1 MQYYTFMLLQG
12 EKVQLEVDPD
22 AINTVAVSLEDG
34 STIYAVAGASEE
46 KKLISLQKRIDE
58 EKIIA
63 SLIQIRDEM
72 AAAWCSGDGT
82 TGNASRDESQRIPSP
97 ASPSLFNKNA
107 EGSVTTLA
115 SASSAK
121 PQWCYA

>member
-72 AAAWCSGDGT
+72 AAA
-82 TGNASRDESQRIPSP
+82 
-97 ASPSLFNKNA
+97 
-107 EGSVTTLA
+107 
-115 SASSAK
+115 
-121 PQWCYA
+121 

>member
-1 MQYYTFMLLQG
+1 MAYHTFMLLQG
-12 EKVQLEVDPD
+12 EKVQLEVEPD

-72 AAAWCSGDGT
+72 AAA
-82 TGNASRDESQRIPSP
+82 
-97 ASPSLFNKNA
+97 
-107 EGSVTTLA
+107 
-115 SASSAK
+115 
-121 PQWCYA
+121 

>member
-1 MQYYTFMLLQG
+1 MTYHTFMLLQG

-46 KKLISLQKRIDE
+46 KKLISLQKHIDE

-72 AAAWCSGDGT
+72 AAA
-82 TGNASRDESQRIPSP
+82 
-97 ASPSLFNKNA
+97 
-107 EGSVTTLA
+107 
-115 SASSAK
+115 
-121 PQWCYA
+121 